1 MQLLP
6 VNNWKCKFSD
16 SLREVREP
24 PGKFS
29 KIGRLSMVG
38 EDLLLKIK
46 EVIIRIRSTGA
57 VISRKMLISIDN
69 GVLKANDPN
78 SLLEF
83 VGGVTLTDNWARR
96 VLKSIDWVKRK
107 GTTGKGEPSA
117 QFLAEEKFTSKR
129 AISAVV
135 YNHDIPADLV
145 IKLDQTLLSYV
156 SPRKYSLNFK
166 GAKNIPIKFVD
177 GKYQITATFA
187 ISATGQFLPK

>member
-16 SLREVREP
+16 SPREVREP
-24 PGKFS
+24 PEKFS
-29 KIGRLSMVG
+29 KIGRPSMVG
-38 EDLLLKIK
+38 EELLLKIK
-46 EVIIRIRSTGA
+46 EVIIRIRLTGA

-83 VGGVTLTDNWARR
+83 VGGITLADNWARR

-107 GTTGKGEPSA
+107 GTTGKDEPSA

-156 SPRKYSLNFK
+156 LESTYLTLKVLK
-166 GAKNIPIKFVD
+166 
-177 GKYQITATFA
+177 TF
-187 ISATGQFLPK
+187 P